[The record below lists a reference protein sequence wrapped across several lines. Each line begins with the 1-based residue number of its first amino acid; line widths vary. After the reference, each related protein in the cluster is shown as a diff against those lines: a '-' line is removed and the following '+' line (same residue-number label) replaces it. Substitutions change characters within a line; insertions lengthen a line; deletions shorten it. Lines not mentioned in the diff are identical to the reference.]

1 MEKKRDMGYNVGRH
15 YTRRS
20 AHVPSAA
27 NERAEGSRMVHCG
40 GYSIFEKRKNRL
52 RDERDTEQISGK
64 KKEKHWD
71 LKQYMAIALL
81 TFVTF
86 CCCILFFFMI
96 YRYNGFTDFWRHLV
110 WILQPITI
118 GVVLAYLLNPVM
130 KFIEKYLLKLLVP
143 HMKRESRARKTARG
157 IAIAGA
163 LLFLTG
169 IIVLLVLVIVPS
181 VARSI
186 QNIAQGFP
194 NEINML
200 IDWVEDFTQG
210 DSEVAEMVSDGIETV
225 STMFQNFVETEILPQ
240 VQVYLMS
247 ITSGVIYGV
256 KLLTNVLVGVIVS
269 VYVLSSKETFAGQA
283 KKIIYA
289 VFKPTR
295 ANIIVD
301 TVRKSNQIF
310 GGFISG
316 KLLDSAIIGVLA
328 YIVLVIMKMP
338 DTMLLAV
345 IIGVTNVIPFF
356 GPFIGAIPAFIIVVL
371 QNPIQGLYLLIFIF
385 ILQQIDGNIIG
396 PKILG
401 ESTGITPFWVV
412 TSILVFG
419 GLWGFPGMLLGVP
432 VTAVL
437 QYIARNLLAYALGK
451 RGLVSDTASYVELV
465 RVDKVTNELIY
476 SDDSEESKAD
486 DKPEEA

>member
-1 MEKKRDMGYNVGRH
+1 MN
-15 YTRRS
+15 
-20 AHVPSAA
+20 
-27 NERAEGSRMVHCG
+27 NERETGKCP
-40 GYSIFEKRKNRL
+40 
-52 RDERDTEQISGK
+52 DK
-64 KKEKHWD
+64 KKEQNWD
-71 LKQYMAIALL
+71 LKQYLVIAGLS
-81 TFVTF
+81 VAAV

-96 YRYNGFTDFWRHLV
+96 YRYNGFAGFWRNLV
-110 WILQPITI
+110 FILQPITI
-118 GVVLAYLLNPVM
+118 GLVLAYLLNPVM
-130 KFIEKYLLKLLVP
+130 KFIEKYLLKLLLP
-143 HMKRESRARKTARG
+143 RMKREARARKTARG

-169 IIVLLVLVIVPS
+169 IIILFIVVVVPS
-181 VARSI
+181 VADSI
-186 QNIAQGFP
+186 RNMALAFP
-194 NEINML
+194 DEINSFL
-200 IDWVEDFTQG
+200 DWVNELTEGNPEIADMIN
-210 DSEVAEMVSDGIETV
+210 SVIATV
-225 STMFQNFVETEILPQ
+225 SKMFENFMETEILPQ
-240 VQVYLMS
+240 AQLFLTS

-256 KLLTNVLVGVIVS
+256 KLLTNTLVGVIVS
-269 VYVLSSKETFAGQA
+269 VYVLASKETFAGQS

-289 VFKPTR
+289 VFKPKR
-295 ANIIVD
+295 ANLVVD
-301 TVRKSNQIF
+301 TIRKSNQIF

-328 YIVLVIMKMP
+328 YVVMAIMGMP

-356 GPFIGAIPAFIIVVL
+356 GPFIGAVPCFVIVVL
-371 QNPIQGLYLLIFIF
+371 QNPVQGLYFLIFVF

-437 QYIARNLLAYALGK
+437 QYIVSNLLVHALK
-451 RGLVSDTASYVELV
+451 KKGLAPDTESYVELV
-465 RVDKVTNELIY
+465 RVDKDTKELIY
-476 SDDSEESKAD
+476 GEKPQEETVK
-486 DKPEEA
+486 K